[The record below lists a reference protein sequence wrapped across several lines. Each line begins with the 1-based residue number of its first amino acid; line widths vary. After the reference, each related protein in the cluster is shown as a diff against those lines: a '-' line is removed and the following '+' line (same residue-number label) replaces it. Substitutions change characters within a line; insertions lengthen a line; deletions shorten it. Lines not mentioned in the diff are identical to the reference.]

1 MAANARVFW
10 QATGALSQAPP
21 DPSSRIT
28 MNFFRNMSVGTK
40 LWTGVALI
48 ILALLGT
55 IASAGLRSARMGE
68 ASERTLTLLADKTAL
83 AVEWAGLTETTTAR
97 VQATTVSSDPT
108 MNEMFKE
115 PITAGMA
122 RISELQKRLQE
133 MEKTEAEIAA
143 LARIGELRKDV
154 LGKLARVNKLKADED
169 YAGAAQAMRTDFNPA
184 VGPYLAAVR
193 DFGQMQAGILKE
205 AQAEQAKERAAS
217 IVVAATQV
225 GLLILGI
232 AVGAFFLIR
241 NIRQPLN
248 DTMAFAERMA
258 AGDLTATLNND
269 RGDEFG
275 AMTRA
280 LSTMRDR
287 LVSVVADVKRGTEN
301 ITVAAREI
309 STGNND
315 LSSRTEQTA
324 SSLQQTAASMEQMS
338 GAIKQSADS
347 ARVAN
352 QLADVAGQSAQK
364 GGSVVNQVVSTMEE
378 INQASRKINDI
389 IGVIDGI
396 AFQTNLL
403 ALNAAVEAARA
414 GEQGR
419 GFAVVAGEVRNLA
432 QRSAQAAKEIKGL
445 IGASVDKVTVGTE
458 LVNQAGQTMSE
469 IVENV
474 VRVRDIIGEI
484 ASASGEQAEGV
495 NQINAAVSNLDQMTQ
510 QNAALVEESAAAA
523 SSMNDQAAR
532 LAEVVRIF
540 RLDGGA
546 ASASIA
552 ALTAGELQQRRE
564 PKLEVAPKPA
574 PVAKPV
580 AAAKPAAP
588 TARPVATS
596 AKAAAPAKA
605 ATPVP
610 SAKASADD
618 AIGEWESF

>member
-1 MAANARVFW
+1 
-10 QATGALSQAPP
+10 
-21 DPSSRIT
+21 
-28 MNFFRNMSVGTK
+28 MNFLRNMSVGTK

-97 VQATTVSSDPT
+97 VQATTVSSDPA
-108 MNEMFKE
+108 MNEMFKDS
-115 PITAGMA
+115 ITSGMA

-154 LGKLARVNKLKADED
+154 LAKLARVNKLKADED
-169 YAGAAQAMRTDFNPA
+169 YSGAAQAMRNDFNPA

-205 AQAEQAKERAAS
+205 AQAEQAKERATS
-217 IVVAATQV
+217 IVVAAAQV

-248 DTMAFAERMA
+248 ETMAFAERMA

-280 LSTMRDR
+280 LGTMRDR

-301 ITVAAREI
+301 ITVAAKEI

-324 SSLQQTAASMEQMS
+324 SNLQQTAASMEQMS

-396 AFQTNLL
+396 AFQTNIL

-596 AKAAAPAKA
+596 AKAA
-605 ATPVP
+605 TPVP

>member
-1 MAANARVFW
+1 
-10 QATGALSQAPP
+10 
-21 DPSSRIT
+21 
-28 MNFFRNMSVGTK
+28 MNFLRNMSVGTK

-97 VQATTVSSDPT
+97 VQATTVSSDPA
-108 MNEMFKE
+108 MNEMFKDS
-115 PITAGMA
+115 ITSGMA

-154 LGKLARVNKLKADED
+154 LAKLARVNKLKADED
-169 YAGAAQAMRTDFNPA
+169 YSGAAQAMRNDFNPA

-205 AQAEQAKERAAS
+205 AQAEQAKERATS
-217 IVVAATQV
+217 IVVAAAQV

-248 DTMAFAERMA
+248 ETMAFAERMA

-275 AMTRA
+275 AMTRS
-280 LSTMRDR
+280 LGTMRDR

-301 ITVAAREI
+301 ITVAAKEI

-324 SSLQQTAASMEQMS
+324 SNLQQTAASMEQMS

-396 AFQTNLL
+396 AFQTNIL

>member
-396 AFQTNLL
+396 AFQTNIL

-532 LAEVVRIF
+532 LVEVVRIF
-540 RLDGGA
+540 RLDGA
-546 ASASIA
+546 ATSSSIA
-552 ALTAGELQQRRE
+552 ALSMADLQQRRE
-564 PKLEVAPKPA
+564 PQLNLASKAA
-574 PVAKPV
+574 PVIKPVAHKAPAAKPV
-580 AAAKPAAP
+580 AASAPAP
-588 TARPVATS
+588 TKPVAPVAS
-596 AKAAAPAKA
+596 KPAPAKA
-605 ATPVP
+605 PAGDEV
-610 SAKASADD
+610 
-618 AIGEWESF
+618 GEWESF

>member
-1 MAANARVFW
+1 
-10 QATGALSQAPP
+10 
-21 DPSSRIT
+21 
-28 MNFFRNMSVGTK
+28 MNFLRNMSVGTK

-68 ASERTLTLLADKTAL
+68 ASERTLTLLSEKTAL
-83 AVEWAGLTETTTAR
+83 AVEWAGVTETTTTR
-97 VQATTVSSDPT
+97 VQASTLSSDP
-108 MNEMFKE
+108 NISALYKDLI
-115 PITAGMA
+115 PAGSA
-122 RISELQKRLQE
+122 RISELQKALDA
-133 MEKTEAEIAA
+133 MPKTEAEIAA
-143 LARIGELRKDV
+143 LARIAELRTTV
-154 LGKLARVNKLKADED
+154 LASLGKATKLKAAED
-169 YAGAAQAMRTDFNPA
+169 YAGAAQEISTNFNGA
-184 VGPYLAAVR
+184 VTPYLNAVQ
-193 DFGQMQAGILKE
+193 DFGRMQKKVLMD
-205 AQAEQAKERAAS
+205 AQAEQAKERAAN
-217 IVVAATQV
+217 ITVAAAQL
-225 GLLILGI
+225 GLLIVAI

-248 DTMAFAERMA
+248 ETMAFAERMA

-280 LSTMRDR
+280 LGTMRDR

-301 ITVAAREI
+301 ITVAAKEI

-324 SSLQQTAASMEQMS
+324 SNLQQTAASMEQMS

-396 AFQTNLL
+396 AFQTNIL

-574 PVAKPV
+574 PVAKPI

>member
-1 MAANARVFW
+1 
-10 QATGALSQAPP
+10 
-21 DPSSRIT
+21 
-28 MNFFRNMSVGTK
+28 
-40 LWTGVALI
+40 
-48 ILALLGT
+48 
-55 IASAGLRSARMGE
+55 
-68 ASERTLTLLADKTAL
+68 
-83 AVEWAGLTETTTAR
+83 
-97 VQATTVSSDPT
+97 
-108 MNEMFKE
+108 
-115 PITAGMA
+115 
-122 RISELQKRLQE
+122 
-133 MEKTEAEIAA
+133 
-143 LARIGELRKDV
+143 
-154 LGKLARVNKLKADED
+154 
-169 YAGAAQAMRTDFNPA
+169 
-184 VGPYLAAVR
+184 
-193 DFGQMQAGILKE
+193 
-205 AQAEQAKERAAS
+205 
-217 IVVAATQV
+217 
-225 GLLILGI
+225 
-232 AVGAFFLIR
+232 
-241 NIRQPLN
+241 
-248 DTMAFAERMA
+248 
-258 AGDLTATLNND
+258 
-269 RGDEFG
+269 
-275 AMTRA
+275 
-280 LSTMRDR
+280 
-287 LVSVVADVKRGTEN
+287 
-301 ITVAAREI
+301 
-309 STGNND
+309 
-315 LSSRTEQTA
+315 
-324 SSLQQTAASMEQMS
+324 
-338 GAIKQSADS
+338 
-347 ARVAN
+347 
-352 QLADVAGQSAQK
+352 
-364 GGSVVNQVVSTMEE
+364 
-378 INQASRKINDI
+378 
-389 IGVIDGI
+389 
-396 AFQTNLL
+396 
-403 ALNAAVEAARA
+403 
-414 GEQGR
+414 
-419 GFAVVAGEVRNLA
+419 A

-588 TARPVATS
+588 TARPVAMP